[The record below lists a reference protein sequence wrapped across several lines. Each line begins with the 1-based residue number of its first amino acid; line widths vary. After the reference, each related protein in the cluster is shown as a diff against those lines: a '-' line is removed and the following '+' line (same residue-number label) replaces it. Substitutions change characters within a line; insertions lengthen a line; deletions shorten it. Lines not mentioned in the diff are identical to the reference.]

1 MSHESVELDAEGAR
15 TALPALCDI
24 LIDCVEG
31 GASVGFVLP
40 MTTAKAAAFWD
51 GVFESLDSGDTV
63 LLAALSP
70 DGPDGTVQLQ
80 KPTKENQP
88 HRADVSKLLVH
99 RRARN
104 HGLGE
109 QLMRAIETVA
119 ARENRRV
126 LVLDTATP
134 EAERLYERLGWQR
147 CGAIPD
153 YALMPDGSLC
163 ATTYYWKHLPAR

>member
-1 MSHESVELDAEGAR
+1 MSAFEIVELDASA
-15 TALPALCDI
+15 AHAAAPALCDV
-24 LIDCVEG
+24 LVDCVEG

-40 MTTAKAAAFWD
+40 MTAGKAQAFWH
-51 GVFESLDSGDTV
+51 GVFADVARGDTI
-63 LLAALSP
+63 LLAARDP
-70 DGPDGTVQLQ
+70 GGIAGTVQLQ
-80 KPTKENQP
+80 KATKENQP

-99 RRARN
+99 RSARN
-104 HGLGE
+104 QGLGE

-119 ARENRRV
+119 RRDGRRV

-134 EAERLYERLGWQR
+134 VAERLYERLSWQR

-163 ATTYYWKHLPAR
+163 ATTYYWKHVG